1 MQIRTGGGHT
11 MTRLHYLY
19 VLAGA
24 VVFLILHIH
33 FVIAWESLYAQHPW
47 TGYNPGASPAFF
59 SSSPRSVALANVVLF
74 ATALAL
80 TMIPPGQRP
89 RIGVALW
96 AGVMGAVVLVW
107 LATARLRQEDRIR
120 EQRQQSDAHDPQGN
134 IAAAAQEIEAQR
146 QHGREQ
152 HTQLVGV
159 LKDAGRLQALDND

>member
-1 MQIRTGGGHT
+1 MA
-11 MTRLHYLY
+11 RLHYLY

-107 LATARLRQEDRIR
+107 LATARLRQDSNMWPIDFVFLAVQTGVPIGVGRTIGLVYWRIR
-120 EQRQQSDAHDPQGN
+120 IGQRLSPRQAVAS
-134 IAAAAQEIEAQR
+134 IAC
-146 QHGREQ
+146 
-152 HTQLVGV
+152 LVIFGWAY
-159 LKDAGRLQALDND
+159 LIFH

>member
-1 MQIRTGGGHT
+1 MV
-11 MTRLHYLY
+11 RLHYLY

-33 FVIAWESLYAQHPW
+33 FVLVWDSLYALHPW
-47 TGYNPGASPAFF
+47 TGYAPGRRPAFF
-59 SSSPRSVALANVVLF
+59 SSSPRSVAIANVVLF

-107 LATARLRQEDRIR
+107 LATARLRQDSNMWPIDFVFLSVLTGLPMLVGRAIGLVYWRIR
-120 EQRQQSDAHDPQGN
+120 IGQRLNPWL
-134 IAAAAQEIEAQR
+134 AAAAIAA
-146 QHGREQ
+146 
-152 HTQLVGV
+152 LVIVG
-159 LKDAGRLQALDND
+159 KAYY

>member
-1 MQIRTGGGHT
+1 MV
-11 MTRLHYLY
+11 RLHYLY

-33 FVIAWESLYAQHPW
+33 FVLAWDNLYALHPW
-47 TGYNPGASPAFF
+47 TGYAPGRSPAFF
-59 SSSPRSVALANVVLF
+59 SSSPRSVAIANVVLF

-107 LATARLRQEDRIR
+107 LATARLRQDSNMWPIDFVFLSVLTGLPMLVGRAVGLVYWRIR
-120 EQRQQSDAHDPQGN
+120 IGQLLNPWLV
-134 IAAAAQEIEAQR
+134 AAAIITLAI
-146 QHGREQ
+146 
-152 HTQLVGV
+152 VGWAY
-159 LKDAGRLQALDND
+159 L

>member
-1 MQIRTGGGHT
+1 MV
-11 MTRLHYLY
+11 RLHYLY

-33 FVIAWESLYAQHPW
+33 FVLAWDSLYALHPW
-47 TGYNPGASPAFF
+47 TGYAPGRSPAFF
-59 SSSPRSVALANVVLF
+59 SSSPRSVAIANVVLF

-107 LATARLRQEDRIR
+107 LATARLRQDSNMWPIDFVFLSVLTGLPMLVGRAIGLAYWRIR
-120 EQRQQSDAHDPQGN
+120 IGQRLNPWL
-134 IAAAAQEIEAQR
+134 AAAAIAA
-146 QHGREQ
+146 
-152 HTQLVGV
+152 LVIVG
-159 LKDAGRLQALDND
+159 KAYY